1 MKSSC
6 RVWVVY
12 LAENK
17 KIVMVGIPGVGKT
30 TLLAK
35 LVEMLKNHHR
45 SVSVT
50 SFGTL
55 MFDVANA
62 NGLKDRDVLRKLP
75 VSEQQNLQKTAA
87 EKIAAINDEI
97 VIIDTHA
104 FINSPEGYYPG
115 LPEHVLKIIMPTNFV
130 SVSAKP
136 EEIYNRRMKDDT
148 RNRDKITLENIKK
161 ELDVQSGMISAC
173 AVITGSPVK
182 HILNGEGKID
192 EAVEKIIKATGL

>member
-1 MKSSC
+1 
-6 RVWVVY
+6 
-12 LAENK
+12 
-17 KIVMVGIPGVGKT
+17 MVGIPGVGKT
-30 TLLAK
+30 TLVSK
-35 LVEMLKNHHR
+35 IVEILKNHEK

-55 MFDVANA
+55 MFEIAKE
-62 NGLKDRDVLRKLP
+62 NGVKDRDELRKLP
-75 VSEQQNLQKTAA
+75 VSKQQELQKMAA
-87 EKIAAINDEI
+87 EKIASQNEQI

-104 FINSPEGYYPG
+104 FISSKEGYYPG
-115 LPEHVLKIIMPTNFV
+115 LPEHVLKIIQPTNFV

-148 RNRDKITLENIKK
+148 RNRDKITLSNIKK

-192 EAVEKIIKATGL
+192 EAVNKIVTTIGL